1 MPPTLKDRNGAIV
14 GYTVVLTNSE
24 TNEQFTYSVEMLS
37 FQVERKY
44 SYIYHSTVKSLCSS
58 YNIGLSSFTVF
69 EVSVSAQTESGRGPN
84 SEPVYVKTSESGMDI
99 IISYFLMF
107 CYS

>member
-24 TNEQFTYSVEMLS
+24 TNEQFIYSVEMLS

-58 YNIGLSSFTVF
+58 YNRSLEF
-69 EVSVSAQTESGRGPN
+69 
-84 SEPVYVKTSESGMDI
+84 
-99 IISYFLMF
+99 
-107 CYS
+107 YSL